1 VQPTPSNDCEPDVP
15 ARADSTLARTAEPG
29 ANGAAGAEGRP
40 PLLSVVSPVFCEAG
54 TIGEFYTRTT
64 RALEALAPEFR
75 HEIIFVDD
83 GSTDG
88 SPAELLQLSQRDPAV
103 RVISLSRNFG
113 HQAALTAGL
122 DHAAGDVVITLDA
135 DLQDPPEVI
144 PEMVCLWREGWQVV
158 YAVRRRRKGEG
169 AFKRFTAR
177 AFYRI
182 LSRLSDVRI
191 PLDSG
196 DFRLMDRAV
205 VDALAE
211 LREESRYLRGM
222 VSWVGFRQCPLEYDR
237 DPRHTGETKFSLGRM
252 VRFAIDGISSFSDKP
267 LRVAGQL
274 GLVVTAGSLLLM
286 LWVIVGKVID
296 PSRSIAGWASL
307 MAVVLFLGG
316 VQLVSIGLL
325 GEYIGRIFRQTKGRP
340 LYIVARRANFSPPG
354 DGTVV
359 GAAHIRSVGP
369 ARDAHKAPAEGRA
382 TT

>member
-1 VQPTPSNDCEPDVP
+1 
-15 ARADSTLARTAEPG
+15 
-29 ANGAAGAEGRP
+29 
-40 PLLSVVSPVFCEAG
+40 VVSPVFCEEG
-54 TIGEFYTRTT
+54 TIGEFYTRTK
-64 RALEALAPEFR
+64 RALEALPPGCR
-75 HEIIFVDD
+75 HEIVFVDD

-88 SPAELLQLSQRDPAV
+88 SPAALLQLSQQDPAV
-103 RVISLSRNFG
+103 RVVSLSRNFG

-144 PEMVCLWREGWQVV
+144 PEMVRLWQQGWRVV
-158 YAVRRRRKGEG
+158 YGVRRTRKGEG
-169 AFKRFTAR
+169 AFKRLTAR
-177 AFYRI
+177 VFYRL
-182 LSRLSDVRI
+182 LSGLSDVRI

-237 DPRHTGETKFSLGRM
+237 DPRYTGETKFSLRRM
-252 VRFAIDGISSFSDKP
+252 LRFAIDGISSFSDKP
-267 LRVAGQL
+267 LRVAGQFGML
-274 GLVVTAGSLLLM
+274 VTAGSLLLM
-286 LWVIVGKVID
+286 LWVIVGKLID
-296 PSRSIAGWASL
+296 PSKSIAGWASL

-340 LYIVARRANFSPPG
+340 LYVVAGRTNFLPGSDRAQTGPADVRST
-354 DGTVV
+354 GT
-359 GAAHIRSVGP
+359 
-369 ARDAHKAPAEGRA
+369 ARDARTAPSEGRA
-382 TT
+382 T